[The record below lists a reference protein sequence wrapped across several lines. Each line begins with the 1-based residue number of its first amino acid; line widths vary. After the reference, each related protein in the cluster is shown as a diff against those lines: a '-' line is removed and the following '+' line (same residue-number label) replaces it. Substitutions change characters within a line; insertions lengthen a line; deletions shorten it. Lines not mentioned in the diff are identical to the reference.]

1 MSAARNDFQTVIATL
16 GELHATLER
25 LRGEF
30 VHGIKTPADY
40 ERATDLLD
48 ELTDGRE
55 LSKIEEKIL
64 IELED
69 EILAYQRDSDQFRES
84 TAAFEATCTP
94 VQLIKDLMETLGLTG
109 SDLPE
114 IGDKTAVSKV
124 LSGDRPISHKM
135 AYALAERFAMEPGAF
150 VSAAPGKAV
159 PAETAR
165 PTVKKT
171 SIYNRL
177 RNDGRIARPAKEA
190 DAGEY
195 KIVAAKGRRPTDKAP
210 VKGLVYSLPLSR
222 KPSRTGGC
230 HRVGNISAQCRIVG
244 QPPKKHV
251 ASSNKRLIGCPQI
264 HQ

>member
-48 ELTDGRE
+48 ELSDGRE
-55 LSKIEEKIL
+55 LSKVEEKIL
-64 IELED
+64 VELEN

-84 TAAFEATCTP
+84 NAAFEATCTP

-159 PAETAR
+159 SIETVR

-171 SIYNRL
+171 SVYKRF
-177 RNDGRIARPAKEA
+177 RNAPRIVRPGKET
-190 DAGEY
+190 DTGEY
-195 KIVAAKGRRPTDKAP
+195 KMVASKDRRQTDKAP
-210 VKGLVYSLPLSR
+210 AKG
-222 KPSRTGGC
+222 
-230 HRVGNISAQCRIVG
+230 
-244 QPPKKHV
+244 
-251 ASSNKRLIGCPQI
+251 
-264 HQ
+264 

>member
-55 LSKIEEKIL
+55 LSKVEEKIV
-64 IELED
+64 IDLEN
-69 EILAYQRDSDQFRES
+69 EILAYQRDSNQFRES
-84 TAAFEATCTP
+84 NAAFEATCTP

-135 AYALAERFAMEPGAF
+135 AYALAERFALEPTAF
-150 VSAAPGKAV
+150 VSPASKKTIHTETVRPTTKKTSGYFRVRNISWNLRPEKDAETGEYKVAASKGRRLIVKAPGK
-159 PAETAR
+159 
-165 PTVKKT
+165 
-171 SIYNRL
+171 
-177 RNDGRIARPAKEA
+177 G
-190 DAGEY
+190 
-195 KIVAAKGRRPTDKAP
+195 
-210 VKGLVYSLPLSR
+210 
-222 KPSRTGGC
+222 
-230 HRVGNISAQCRIVG
+230 
-244 QPPKKHV
+244 
-251 ASSNKRLIGCPQI
+251 
-264 HQ
+264 

>member
-1 MSAARNDFQTVIATL
+1 MSAVRNDFQTVIATL
-16 GELHATLER
+16 GELHTVLER

-55 LSKIEEKIL
+55 LSKVEEKIL
-64 IELED
+64 VELEE

-84 TAAFEATCTP
+84 NAAFEATCTP

-135 AYALAERFAMEPGAF
+135 AYALAERFAMEPSAF
-150 VSAAPGKAV
+150 VSAAPGKA
-159 PAETAR
+159 AHTETVR
-165 PTVKKT
+165 PWVKKT
-171 SIYNRL
+171 LVINRF
-177 RNDGRIARPAKEA
+177 RNDPRIVRPGKEA
-190 DAGEY
+190 DTGEY
-195 KIVAAKGRRPTDKAP
+195 KKVASKGRRQTDKAP
-210 VKGLVYSLPLSR
+210 AKG
-222 KPSRTGGC
+222 
-230 HRVGNISAQCRIVG
+230 
-244 QPPKKHV
+244 
-251 ASSNKRLIGCPQI
+251 
-264 HQ
+264 

>member
-48 ELTDGRE
+48 ELSDGRE
-55 LSKIEEKIL
+55 LSKVEEKIL
-64 IELED
+64 VELEN

-84 TAAFEATCTP
+84 NAAFEATCTP

-150 VSAAPGKAV
+150 VSAAPERQFRSK
-159 PAETAR
+159 PF
-165 PTVKKT
+165 
-171 SIYNRL
+171 
-177 RNDGRIARPAKEA
+177 
-190 DAGEY
+190 
-195 KIVAAKGRRPTDKAP
+195 AP
-210 VKGLVYSLPLSR
+210 RSR
-222 KPSRTGGC
+222 KPPF
-230 HRVGNISAQCRIVG
+230 ISAFAMPLGSYAQG
-244 QPPKKHV
+244 
-251 ASSNKRLIGCPQI
+251 KRPTPANTKW
-264 HQ
+264 

>member
-16 GELHATLER
+16 GELHAALER

-55 LSKIEEKIL
+55 LSKVEEKIL
-64 IELED
+64 VELED

-84 TAAFEATCTP
+84 NAAFEATCTP
-94 VQLIKDLMETLGLTG
+94 VQLIKDLMETLRLTG

-135 AYALAERFAMEPGAF
+135 AYALAERFAMEPSAF
-150 VSAAPGKAV
+150 LWAAPEKASHT
-159 PAETAR
+159 ETVR
-165 PTVKKT
+165 PTVK
-171 SIYNRL
+171 
-177 RNDGRIARPAKEA
+177 
-190 DAGEY
+190 
-195 KIVAAKGRRPTDKAP
+195 
-210 VKGLVYSLPLSR
+210 
-222 KPSRTGGC
+222 
-230 HRVGNISAQCRIVG
+230 
-244 QPPKKHV
+244 
-251 ASSNKRLIGCPQI
+251 
-264 HQ
+264 

>member
-1 MSAARNDFQTVIATL
+1 MSTARNDFQTMIATL
-16 GELHATLER
+16 GELHAALER

-55 LSKIEEKIL
+55 LSKVEEKIL
-64 IELED
+64 VELED

-84 TAAFEATCTP
+84 NAAFEATCTP

-135 AYALAERFAMEPGAF
+135 AYALAERFSMEPSAF
-150 VSAAPGKAV
+150 VSTAPGKA
-159 PAETAR
+159 AQTETVR

-171 SIYNRL
+171 SVYNRF
-177 RNDGRIARPAKEA
+177 RNGPLIVRPGKEA
-190 DAGEY
+190 DTGEY
-195 KIVAAKGRRPTDKAP
+195 KMVASKGRRQTSKAP
-210 VKGLVYSLPLSR
+210 AKG
-222 KPSRTGGC
+222 
-230 HRVGNISAQCRIVG
+230 
-244 QPPKKHV
+244 
-251 ASSNKRLIGCPQI
+251 
-264 HQ
+264 

>member
-1 MSAARNDFQTVIATL
+1 MSAVRNNFQTVIATL
-16 GELHATLER
+16 GELYAVLER

-55 LSKIEEKIL
+55 LSKVEEKIL
-64 IELED
+64 VELED

-94 VQLIKDLMETLGLTG
+94 VQLIRDLMETLGLTG

-135 AYALAERFAMEPGAF
+135 AYALAQRFAMEPGAF
-150 VSAAPGKAV
+150 LSTAPAR
-159 PAETAR
+159 PTPIETAR
-165 PTVKKT
+165 PV
-171 SIYNRL
+171 
-177 RNDGRIARPAKEA
+177 ARKPAKYSGRNEPLVAHLATEA
-190 DAGEY
+190 GTGGY
-195 KIVAAKGRRPTDKAP
+195 KVAASKKRKPTDKAP
-210 VKGLVYSLPLSR
+210 TKG
-222 KPSRTGGC
+222 
-230 HRVGNISAQCRIVG
+230 
-244 QPPKKHV
+244 
-251 ASSNKRLIGCPQI
+251 
-264 HQ
+264 